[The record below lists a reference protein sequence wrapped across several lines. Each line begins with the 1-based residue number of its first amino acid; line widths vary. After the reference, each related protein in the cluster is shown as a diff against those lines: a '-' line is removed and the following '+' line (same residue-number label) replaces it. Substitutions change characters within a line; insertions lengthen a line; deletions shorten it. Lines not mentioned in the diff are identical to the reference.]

1 MYRSR
6 YKAEELPWQSSNL
19 IIGTSRTKYVSNSEV
34 GATVHSY
41 RGATH
46 RDLIEVVQQYP
57 PLNLNSV
64 TIVAGFND
72 HGKPSS
78 EVRLFFKKLIEIVTY
93 TFHPSSIIV
102 PRIIPSESN
111 SAINRKIFNHNCKLH
126 NLFKYFRPGPKIV
139 HPRLSCFF
147 DKNYCRD
154 GILFSY
160 YGNFVLTNV
169 LRKLIQMF
177 SFC

>member
-6 YKAEELPWQSSNL
+6 FKAEELPWQSSNL
-19 IIGTSRTKYVSNSEV
+19 IIGTSRTNNVRNREF
-34 GATVHSY
+34 GAPVHFY
-41 RGATH
+41 RGATL

-78 EVRLFFKKLIEIVTY
+78 KVRLFFKKLIEIVTY
-93 TFHPSSIIV
+93 KFQPSSIIV
-102 PRIIPSESN
+102 PQIIPSESN
-111 SAINRKIFNHNCKLH
+111 SFINRIIFNHNCKLY
-126 NLFKYFRPGPKIV
+126 NLFKYFQPGPKIV

-147 DKNYCRD
+147 DKSYCRD
-154 GILFSY
+154 GFHFSY
-160 YGNFVLTNV
+160 YRNFVLTNV
-169 LRKLIQMF
+169 LRTLIQMF

>member
-1 MYRSR
+1 MAIKQPDNWNIEDKIRQ
-6 YKAEELPWQSSNL
+6 EQGGW
-19 IIGTSRTKYVSNSEV
+19 SNS
-34 GATVHSY
+34 ALLP
-41 RGATH
+41 RGNPL
-46 RDLIEVVQQYP
+46 DLIEVVQQYP
-57 PLNLNSV
+57 PLNLNCV

-78 EVRLFFKKLIEIVTY
+78 KVRLFFKKLIEIVTY
-93 TFHPSSIIV
+93 KFQPCSIIV
-102 PRIIPSESN
+102 PQIIPSESN

-147 DKNYCRD
+147 DKSYCRD
-154 GILFSY
+154 GIRFSY
-160 YGNFVLTNV
+160 YVNFVLTNV
-169 LRKLIQMF
+169 LRTLIQMF